1 MRTATVRDLRTKF
14 PTIESWLADGRSVLI
29 TKQGRPVALLSK
41 PPAEIAPDFNSRFG
55 AEEPSSARSPVQA
68 VRMLLKERGD

>member
-29 TKQGRPVALLSK
+29 TKQGRPVAMLSK
-41 PPAEIAPDFNSRFG
+41 PPADVAPDFNGRFG
-55 AEEPSSARSPVQA
+55 AVEPSSLRGPVQA
-68 VRMLLKERGD
+68 VRTLLRERGD

>member
-41 PPAEIAPDFNSRFG
+41 PPAEVAPDFRSRFG
-55 AEEPSSARSPVQA
+55 GDEPASLRGPVQA